1 MTRSPGAPRMSTEHG
16 KNSVLR
22 ALGLISREL
31 PAAGVES
38 LLVGGMAVNHYGY
51 TRSTL
56 DVDLMIAADELGKVR
71 DIMLLGGFT
80 NFSIQPVV
88 AFFNEPGTA
97 LRVDFLQVDAM
108 TMQKL
113 MAGARLIRI
122 YDLPLM
128 VPSLADLIAMKL
140 FAAHHGAAARGEKD
154 LADVAYLAILN
165 HLDPE
170 RDILPLC
177 RKYASDCVY
186 SALCLRIEQLNQ
198 G

>member
-56 DVDLMIAADELGKVR
+56 DVDLMIAAASSFATLFRHSLIALGKDAPASRR
-71 DIMLLGGFT
+71 DAASRQVHDEIFHLPEIYT
-80 NFSIQPVV
+80 
-88 AFFNEPGTA
+88 
-97 LRVDFLQVDAM
+97 LQVRHRLAHE
-108 TMQKL
+108 L
-113 MAGARLIRI
+113 ARLLHINQ
-122 YDLPLM
+122 
-128 VPSLADLIAMKL
+128 
-140 FAAHHGAAARGEKD
+140 ARPRGYCS
-154 LADVAYLAILN
+154 VVVRNVIC
-165 HLDPE
+165 DPGSF
-170 RDILPLC
+170 RVL
-177 RKYASDCVY
+177 
-186 SALCLRIEQLNQ
+186 